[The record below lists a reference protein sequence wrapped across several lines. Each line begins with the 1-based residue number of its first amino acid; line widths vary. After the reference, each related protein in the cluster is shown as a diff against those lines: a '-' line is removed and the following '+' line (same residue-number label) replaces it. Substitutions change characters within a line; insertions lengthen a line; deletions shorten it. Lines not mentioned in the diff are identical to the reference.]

1 MLERIFIAGSGGQG
15 VLTTGKLLA
24 SVAVRH
30 VEHLTFFPSY
40 GAEVRGGTSNCQVVF
55 SSREIASPVSERF
68 DTLIVMNQES
78 ADAFLS
84 RQAPGALVLLDSSL
98 CSVDPQENIIML
110 EALRMADELGNARVA
125 NVILLGA
132 YLSQR
137 SWIPPQAME
146 SGIVELL
153 SHKGERVIDL
163 NLRALRTGL
172 EAGAAHQHPA
182 G

>member
-1 MLERIFIAGSGGQG
+1 
-15 VLTTGKLLA
+15 
-24 SVAVRH
+24 
-30 VEHLTFFPSY
+30 
-40 GAEVRGGTSNCQVVF
+40 
-55 SSREIASPVSERF
+55 
-68 DTLIVMNQES
+68 
-78 ADAFLS
+78 
-84 RQAPGALVLLDSSL
+84 VLLDSSL

-163 NLRALRTGL
+163 NLRALRAGL
-172 EAGAAHQHPA
+172 EAGAAHQHSA